1 MDYGDI
7 QTRHHVIAPIL
18 VPRTNFANIYV
29 YKLIPTPFKLYRAT
43 EMAMNIL
50 LLMET
55 KRFIKITKTADERS
69 TYKKYTIIDD
79 LFWLI
84 Y

>member
-1 MDYGDI
+1 
-7 QTRHHVIAPIL
+7 
-18 VPRTNFANIYV
+18 
-29 YKLIPTPFKLYRAT
+29 
-43 EMAMNIL
+43 MAMDIFL
-50 LLMET
+50 LTET

-69 TYKKYTIIDD
+69 AYKKYTIIDD